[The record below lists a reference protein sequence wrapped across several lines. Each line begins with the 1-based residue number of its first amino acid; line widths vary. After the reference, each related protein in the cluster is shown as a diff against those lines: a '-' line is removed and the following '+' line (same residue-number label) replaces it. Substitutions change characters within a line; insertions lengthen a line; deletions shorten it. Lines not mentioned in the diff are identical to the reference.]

1 VGFSPAAT
9 NGVNRALVQRFDGT
23 RWSIVDG
30 PGVPGSDILTG
41 AAAAPDGSV
50 WTVGYRDTA
59 NRRATLIGRGS
70 VTCA

>member
-1 VGFSPAAT
+1 M
-9 NGVNRALVQRFDGT
+9 NRALVQRNDGT
-23 RWSIVDG
+23 GWSIVDG
-30 PGVPGSDILTG
+30 PGVPGSDVFTA

-50 WTVGYRDTA
+50 WAVGYRDTA